1 MQVSADS
8 ADTGNM
14 RLLLAPALAAVTI
27 AAAPQLTHGQLVARA
42 DGICVRYAMLLDSG
56 VDGRLGDPD
65 YDAEWQRL
73 FGRQRAELGRLVPPT
88 RDAVRYRAFLRTLP
102 PIATNFASLA
112 AALEDEQP
120 VKKWKK
126 LFHSLRESERAA
138 GEAAQ
143 RVGLRRCF
151 RANGRTVA
159 R

>member
-1 MQVSADS
+1 
-8 ADTGNM
+8 M

-42 DGICVRYAMLLDSG
+42 DGICVRYAVLLDGG
-56 VDGRLGDPD
+56 VDGRLGDAA
-65 YDAEWQRL
+65 YDAEWLRL
-73 FGRQRAELGRLVPPT
+73 FGRQRAELGRLAPPA
-88 RDAVRYRAFLRTLP
+88 RDAARYRAFLRTLP
-102 PIATNFASLA
+102 PIATDF
-112 AALEDEQP
+112 AALAGALEAGEP
-120 VKKWKK
+120 VKKWKG
-126 LFHSLRESERAA
+126 LFHRLRASEQAA